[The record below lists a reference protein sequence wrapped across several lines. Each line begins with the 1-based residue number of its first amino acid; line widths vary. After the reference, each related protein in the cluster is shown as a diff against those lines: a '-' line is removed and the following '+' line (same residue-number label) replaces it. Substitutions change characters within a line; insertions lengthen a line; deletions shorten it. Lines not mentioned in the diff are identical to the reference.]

1 MGHLQV
7 GGDHDGRIVCCS
19 PRPQLLDPNLEQE
32 LIELLPPSLGFE
44 PGDQTAAHR
53 PVLVHRP
60 LLA

>member
-7 GGDHDGRIVCCS
+7 CSDYHGRIVCCR
-19 PRPQLLDPNLEQE
+19 PEPQLLEPNLEQE
-32 LIELLPPSLGFE
+32 LVELLPPPLGLE
-44 PGDQTAAHR
+44 PGDKTAAHR